1 MVKILFF
8 DLKTTG
14 VKYWKNGI
22 HQIGGIVDMDGEEK
36 ERFDIRVRPNP
47 QAIVEP
53 EALEVAGVTMDEIM
67 AYQPMEEG
75 YRQLVGILSRYVS
88 RYDKKDKLYLA
99 GYNNAAF
106 DNQFLRAFFVQ
117 NGDNYFESYF
127 WPNPLDVYSLVTPR
141 LFERRPMMDNFKL
154 MTVAR
159 EMGIEIDESKLHDA
173 TYDIELTRDIYYR
186 VTRG

>member
-8 DLKTTG
+8 DLETTG

-22 HQIGGIVDMDGEEK
+22 HQVGGIVDIDGEER

-75 YRQLVGILSRYVS
+75 YRQLVGILSRCVS
-88 RYDKKDKLYLA
+88 RYR
-99 GYNNAAF
+99 
-106 DNQFLRAFFVQ
+106 NQAKQ
-117 NGDNYFESYF
+117 
-127 WPNPLDVYSLVTPR
+127 
-141 LFERRPMMDNFKL
+141 RRYG
-154 MTVAR
+154 R
-159 EMGIEIDESKLHDA
+159 I
-173 TYDIELTRDIYYR
+173 
-186 VTRG
+186 